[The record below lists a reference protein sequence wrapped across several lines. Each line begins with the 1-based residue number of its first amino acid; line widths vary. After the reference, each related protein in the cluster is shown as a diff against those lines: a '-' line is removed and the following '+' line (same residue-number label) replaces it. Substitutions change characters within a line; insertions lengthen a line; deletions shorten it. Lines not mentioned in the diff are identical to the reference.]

1 MQVLQNCLLLII
13 GGSDCI
19 QIVDKDSALLEYPGE
34 ISSSL
39 IADHH
44 GMAKF
49 KNPQDTNFKNVRN
62 VLKWLK
68 RRIVSEDTKDL
79 GTFV

>member
-1 MQVLQNCLLLII
+1 MGNPNW
-13 GGSDCI
+13 I

-49 KNPQDTNFKNVRN
+49 KNPQDTNYNNVKS
-62 VLKWLK
+62 VMKWLK
-68 RRIVSEDTKDL
+68 KKIVSEDTRDL
-79 GTFV
+79 GTFIS